1 MTDLQEMADNARTVV
16 LERLKVSSLARIG
29 RHLIDEA
36 GLRVAADVIAD
47 ELILQLTSRVT
58 AEHLA
63 TDSVWV
69 EYELPEAVRELM
81 DKEGAPTGH
90 YVMLKQYAVYPT
102 LPIGEHPGY
111 PAVIP
116 ADED

>member
-1 MTDLQEMADNARTVV
+1 MTDLQEMADNVRTII
-16 LERLKVSSLARIG
+16 LERLKVISLVRIG

-36 GLRVAADVIAD
+36 VLRVAADSIAD
-47 ELILQLTSRVT
+47 ELILGLTARVT

-81 DKEGAPTGH
+81 EKEGVPTGH

-102 LPIGEHPGY
+102 LPIDGHQGY

-116 ADED
+116 TDKE